1 MRGGSRML
9 RSARGQHREKT
20 LSKIATVI
28 GGSGF
33 VGRFIAQQL
42 ALEGWRV
49 RVAVRNPNLAGFVR
63 PYGSPGQV
71 EPTQANIRFEQSIQ
85 DAVAGSQAVV
95 NCVGILVETPRQRF
109 AAVHADAA
117 ERVARLSAESG
128 VERFVHISAIGANEE
143 SESRYARTKARGE
156 AAVQEQFDGAVIL
169 RPSVVF
175 GSEDQFFNRF
185 AAMTR
190 LSPVLPIVGGGI
202 RFQPVFVG
210 DVAAAAG
217 KAVMDRRV
225 SGVHELGGP
234 DVATFHELMRKMLH
248 VIRRRR
254 LIVRLPRL
262 LAMPLATT
270 LDVMQFVTGGLL
282 SNGVLTRDQIR
293 QLQYDNIVSGRT
305 PVFEDLG
312 IVPVSMDLILEQYL
326 YRFRPEGQYTSIKE
340 SAEVLESDNRI

>member
-1 MRGGSRML
+1 M
-9 RSARGQHREKT
+9 
-20 LSKIATVI
+20 SKIATVF

-33 VGRFIAQQL
+33 VGRFITQQL

-63 PYGSPGQV
+63 PYGPPGQV
-71 EPTQANIRFEQSIQ
+71 EPIQANIRFDRSVQ
-85 DAVAGSQAVV
+85 DVIAGSQAVV
-95 NCVGILVETPRQRF
+95 NCVGILAETPRQRF
-109 AAVHADAA
+109 DAVHAEAA
-117 ERVARLSAESG
+117 ERVARLSAAAG
-128 VERFVHISAIGANEE
+128 VERLIHVSAIGASEE
-143 SESRYARTKARGE
+143 SESRYARTKSRGE
-156 AAVQEQFDGAVIL
+156 AAALERFSGAVVL

-190 LSPVLPIVGGGI
+190 LSPVLPIVGAGI

-210 DVAAAAG
+210 DVAAAAA
-217 KAVMDRRV
+217 KAVVDRRV
-225 SGVHELGGP
+225 AGIHELGGP
-234 DVATFHELMRKMLH
+234 DIATFHELMQKMLRI
-248 VIRRRR
+248 VRRRR
-254 LIVRLPRL
+254 LIVGIPRL
-262 LAMPLATT
+262 FAMPMATL
-270 LDVMQFVTGGLL
+270 LDVMQFATGGLL

-293 QLQYDNIVSGRT
+293 QLQYDNVVSGQT

-340 SAEVLESDNRI
+340 SAEALDSDNRI